1 MFNGTDAFQKYE
13 KRSMFQVFPP
23 IFKINTGC
31 HEEGKANLHFLGSQ
45 AKSGI
50 NTSRPKAKR
59 LT

>member
-1 MFNGTDAFQKYE
+1 MAPMLSQ
-13 KRSMFQVFPP
+13 SMRREACSRFSPP

-31 HEEGKANLHFLGSQ
+31 HEEGKANLYFLGSQ

-50 NTSRPKAKR
+50 NTSRPKAKC